1 MVVLST
7 VPRRLEEVCYNSTVI
22 LEFVY
27 LDLTFNFANED
38 RSLMFDE
45 NG

>member
-7 VPRRLEEVCYNSTVI
+7 VPRRLQEVCYNSTVI

-27 LDLTFNFANED
+27 LDLTFNFEN

>member
-1 MVVLST
+1 MVVPST
-7 VPRRLEEVCYNSTVI
+7 VPRKLEEACNSTVI

-27 LDLTFNFANED
+27 LDLTFNFANEH